1 LASRQKVLVRIQSS
15 APRGLNMTNILVE
28 NYLVELEI
36 QESIQI
42 ITERFDLLTKEKILH
57 QVKTNSSA
65 IKKYLLSLGLDIK
78 KITLTDAKNLGS
90 IIRTG
95 FEEKE
100 SIQDVA
106 KKVIKYTIT
115 LIKRIWNPS
124 GTAEKIASSMILG
137 VVLTLLVA
145 FINLFGSTIL
155 TYFITKL
162 SSGVSAVAL
171 LLLKWFLLGP
181 ITEELMKRFFL
192 KKLNSYGFIST
203 ALFAG
208 IETVQYATKADWLS
222 QLLFR
227 LITHLFTTSI
237 QKLGIYF
244 SEKTGKKWIEYIAF
258 IIAVIFHAAI
268 NFNAELDRVGFDALI
283 KIMSGSAK
291 LVR

>member
-1 LASRQKVLVRIQSS
+1 
-15 APRGLNMTNILVE
+15 MTNILVE